1 MEAFKN
7 LTYDNTPTFTLK
19 GKNYDCKVLDI
30 YDGDTITVAYYLEG
44 FDYVKSNIRL
54 MGIDTPEMKGEQRNM
69 GIKARN
75 HLIKLLT
82 NINIDK
88 EYTRKE
94 IRQLIN
100 NSNENIINVLFLD
113 FDKYGRPLATLYKNG
128 NNINES
134 LVKDGY
140 AKKYDGGK
148 KEQW

>member
-19 GKNYDCKVLDI
+19 GKNYDCKILDI

-82 NINIDK
+82 NVNIDK
-88 EYTRKE
+88 DM
-94 IRQLIN
+94 
-100 NSNENIINVLFLD
+100 NIKILFLSNLI
-113 FDKYGRPLATLYKNG
+113 KKTATRDN
-128 NNINES
+128 
-134 LVKDGY
+134 
-140 AKKYDGGK
+140 KK
-148 KEQW
+148 QFIII

>member
-1 MEAFKN
+1 METLKN
-7 LTYDNTPTFTLK
+7 ITYDNTPTFTFK
-19 GKNYDCKVLDI
+19 GKNYICKVLDI

-44 FDYVKSNIRL
+44 FNYVKSNIRL
-54 MGIDTPEMKGEQRNM
+54 MGIDTPELKGEQRDM

>member
-1 MEAFKN
+1 METFKN
-7 LTYDNTPTFTLK
+7 ITYDNTPTFTFK
-19 GKNYDCKVLDI
+19 GKKYNCKVLDI

-44 FDYVKSNIRL
+44 FNYVKSNIRL
-54 MGIDTPEMKGEQRNM
+54 MGIDTPELKGEQRNM
-69 GIKARN
+69 GINARN
-75 HLIKLLT
+75 YLIKLLT
-82 NINIDK
+82 NVNIDK

-128 NNINES
+128 NNINGI
-134 LVKDGY
+134 LVKEGY
-140 AKKYDGGK
+140 AKQYNGGK

>member
-1 MEAFKN
+1 METFKN
-7 LTYDNTPTFTLK
+7 ITYDNTPTFTFK
-19 GKNYDCKVLDI
+19 GKKYDCKVLDI

-44 FDYVKSNIRL
+44 FNYVKSNIRL
-54 MGIDTPEMKGEQRNM
+54 MGIDTPELKGEQRNM
-69 GIKARN
+69 GINARN
-75 HLIKLLT
+75 YLIKLLT
-82 NINIDK
+82 NVNIDK

-128 NNINES
+128 NNINGI
-134 LVKDGY
+134 LVKEGY
-140 AKKYDGGK
+140 AKQYNGGK